1 MFRIRFIFICQVHNS
16 ICSSLMMKSVVPCFP
31 PSQSV
36 LYTAL
41 LCWVFGFVLNRKRVG
56 AIKVDKS
63 YLFLGRYFQSWYCFP
78 SLCVLSPGAPQ
89 WGSGTT
95 KEQWVRAGLIN
106 TTEVLPGAW
115 HNRGATISLPR
126 ESRGIYSRLSA
137 DWALNDNLPHYQLC
151 LLT

>member
-1 MFRIRFIFICQVHNS
+1 MFHIRFLFIGRVRRS
-16 ICSSLMMKSVVPCFP
+16 ICRSLMMRSIG
-31 PSQSV
+31 
-36 LYTAL
+36 AL
-41 LCWVFGFVLNRKRVG
+41 LSTISVCAIHLPPVLGFLGLCWIERGS
-56 AIKVDKS
+56 IKVDKS

-115 HNRGATISLPR
+115 HNCSATIFLPR
-126 ESRGIYSRLSA
+126 ESQGIYSRLSA